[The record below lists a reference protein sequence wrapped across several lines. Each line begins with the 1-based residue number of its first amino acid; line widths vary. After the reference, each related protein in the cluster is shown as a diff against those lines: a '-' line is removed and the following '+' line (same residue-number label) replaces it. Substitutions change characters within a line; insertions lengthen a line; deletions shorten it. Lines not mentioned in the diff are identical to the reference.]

1 MTRSRNMF
9 IILIMEHADE
19 IRRLCGEARAFRLR
33 ISMAAGRRTLALEQL
48 RESLAERERL
58 LMWSRELQ
66 VRAVD
71 TADRYQEARA
81 TDQHQER
88 HI

>member
-1 MTRSRNMF
+1 
-9 IILIMEHADE
+9 MEHADE
-19 IRRLCGEARAFRLR
+19 IQRLCIEARALRWR
-33 ISMAAGRRTLALEQL
+33 ISMAAACRMLALQQL

-58 LMWSRELQ
+58 LMWSRELR

-71 TADRYQEARA
+71 MAERCRERRA
-81 TDQHQER
+81 MDQHQKR